1 MNTNGAVR
9 LTLPALVTSVSEP
22 DAAAVSDMRDAAERQ
37 WDAPPRQW
45 AAAQTTRLLLA
56 SVLEARLL
64 HVRQHRL
71 GAFSLVKDPESVT
84 LQQLAALSRGHA
96 GTAGQAFELAVADAC
111 NAGHPDVVKL
121 LREALE
127 HVVAAP
133 LEEPPRMTVLGLE
146 KVPAVRRAGL
156 AEELL
161 SSLPSG
167 GVLRTGRPG
176 RPLGAERA
184 VQRLTTT
191 SWSSMSPD
199 DDRDVSQLARAD
211 ALLTSGSHIAAV
223 SLKINPVDLRRHAEG
238 WKDVPIWVTRSFWG
252 PPAVTASTRSAHPMV
267 VVQLAGRGGF
277 YDAFARALKVL
288 DDTLREVDGGHRVY
302 ERDPLVLGLI
312 ARKTQPIAQVAA
324 DLRQVNP
331 VVQSAFGDGIRTA
344 SARRGV
350 LTADVPLLKRA
361 WLDDAETGHLVVG
374 QAHLF
379 FRRSDPD
386 VSAT

>member
-1 MNTNGAVR
+1 MDTNGAVR
-9 LTLPALVTSVSEP
+9 LTLPALVTRVSEP
-22 DAAAVSDMRDAAERQ
+22 DESAVSDMRDAAERQ

-161 SSLPSG
+161 GSLPSG

-184 VQRLTTT
+184 VQRLTTS

-223 SLKINPVDLRRHAEG
+223 SLKLTPTDLRRHSAG
-238 WKDVPIWVTRSFWG
+238 WKDVPIWVTRSLWG
-252 PPAVTASTRSAHPMV
+252 TPEVRVSESSSHPMV
-267 VVQLAGRGGF
+267 VVHLARQGNFWG
-277 YDAFARALKVL
+277 AFEGALRAL
-288 DDTLREVDGGHRVY
+288 DDALLLIDRGALVGPKS
-302 ERDPLVLGLI
+302 PLVQGLSVRR
-312 ARKTQPIAQVAA
+312 AQPIAQIAA
-324 DLRQVNP
+324 DLRDVDP
-331 VVQSAFGDGIRTA
+331 AVDAAFGRRIVTA
-344 SARRGV
+344 SRRKSV
-350 LTADVPLLKRA
+350 LTADLPGLARA
-361 WLDDAETGHLVVG
+361 WKEDAKSGNLLVG

-379 FRRSDPD
+379 FGQVPR
-386 VSAT
+386 TE